1 MRIIHTS
8 DWHLG
13 HVLYGYPREE
23 AHKDM
28 LRQVVHLVEEW
39 KPDALV
45 ISGDVYD
52 TMQPTVA
59 VQTMLSD
66 ALVAIH
72 LAHPEMLIVCI
83 AGNHDSGSRHNI
95 YRTPWKALNV
105 EMVGS
110 ITRESRLEDYIFEVK
125 GKGYIVAVPFAADR
139 FMPEDVFVR
148 LQALVDERNGGSQLP
163 VFLSAHLA
171 VARCDHRGH
180 EVVTDDSIGGVGCQE
195 LSVLGEGYDYV
206 ALGHIHRYQRL
217 DPDGRVYYS
226 GTPIAVSF
234 EEVYAGNRH
243 CVLLVECSG
252 HGLLPTVTP
261 LEISNPSPLVN
272 IPREGAAPWE
282 EVRDEFARYPADIPS
297 YIRLNVEVEG
307 MLPSGA
313 NDEAVAIA
321 REKACMFC
329 LINAVRKDN
338 GLQKGRARTFTTAEF
353 KQLDTVDVARMWIE
367 CKGDT
372 FDDSMREILEEV
384 KKDVMLNANDEHP
397 L

>member
-1 MRIIHTS
+1 M
-8 DWHLG
+8 
-13 HVLYGYPREE
+13 
-23 AHKDM
+23 
-28 LRQVVHLVEEW
+28 
-39 KPDALV
+39 
-45 ISGDVYD
+45 
-52 TMQPTVA
+52 
-59 VQTMLSD
+59 
-66 ALVAIH
+66 
-72 LAHPEMLIVCI
+72 
-83 AGNHDSGSRHNI
+83 
-95 YRTPWKALNV
+95 
-105 EMVGS
+105 
-110 ITRESRLEDYIFEVK
+110 
-125 GKGYIVAVPFAADR
+125 
-139 FMPEDVFVR
+139 
-148 LQALVDERNGGSQLP
+148 
-163 VFLSAHLA
+163 
-171 VARCDHRGH
+171 
-180 EVVTDDSIGGVGCQE
+180 
-195 LSVLGEGYDYV
+195 
-206 ALGHIHRYQRL
+206 
-217 DPDGRVYYS
+217 
-226 GTPIAVSF
+226 SF

-297 YIRLNVEVEG
+297 YIRLSVEVEG

-321 REKACMFC
+321 CEKACMFC

>member
-1 MRIIHTS
+1 MRILHTS

-23 AHKDM
+23 EHRDM
-28 LRQVVHLVEEW
+28 LRQVVRLVEEW

-59 VQTMLSD
+59 VQTMLAD
-66 ALVAIH
+66 ALVALH
-72 LAHPEMLIVCI
+72 RAHPEMLVVCI

-110 ITRESRLEDYIFEVK
+110 ITRESRLEDYIFEVR
-125 GKGYIVAVPFAADR
+125 GKGYIVAVPYAADR

-148 LQALVDERNGGSQLP
+148 LQALADERNGSKRLP

-171 VARCDHRGH
+171 VARCDCRGH
-180 EVVTDDSIGGVGCQE
+180 ELVTDDSVGGVGCQE

-206 ALGHIHRYQRL
+206 ALGHIHRCQRL

-226 GTPIAVSF
+226 GTPMAVGF

-261 LEISNPSPLVN
+261 LAISNPAPLVN
-272 IPREGAAPWE
+272 IPQEGAASWE
-282 EVRDEFARYPADIPS
+282 EVRDEFAAYPADIPS

-307 MLPSGA
+307 MLPPGA
-313 NDEAVAIA
+313 NDEAAGIA
-321 REKACMFC
+321 RGKACRFC
-329 LINAVRKDN
+329 LVNAVRKDN
-338 GLQKGRARTFTTAEF
+338 GLQKGMARTFTASEF

-367 CKGDT
+367 SKGDT
-372 FDDSMREILEEV
+372 FDESMREILEEV
-384 KKDVMLNANDEHP
+384 KKDVKSDPEIENP